1 MSPYR
6 PQRRRRGSGVQ
17 LAGPAVDDYASRIA
31 ELLERCGVVLM
42 KPVLGKPV
50 EVLEADDGSLSFEL
64 LGVLPDG
71 REPALSSLEVRERFR
86 AIDGDRYERDGYEYE
101 LIDRERSFR
110 RAFHFHDPEWFER
123 HYLVLVHEHCEQ
135 PLGDRAC
142 DHYQSMPVRDGCAGV
157 MALIAAWAG
166 EPSCSESHCL
176 D

>member
-71 REPALSSLEVRERFR
+71 REQALSSLDFPRPLV
-86 AIDGDRYERDGYEYE
+86 DRYLNTTRNAIFYLDPHICTRCRNRSTELLWQCPHCHDWNTFVEER
-101 LIDRERSFR
+101 
-110 RAFHFHDPEWFER
+110 
-123 HYLVLVHEHCEQ
+123 
-135 PLGDRAC
+135 
-142 DHYQSMPVRDGCAGV
+142 
-157 MALIAAWAG
+157 IAPAKD
-166 EPSCSESHCL
+166 SEATLSS
-176 D
+176 